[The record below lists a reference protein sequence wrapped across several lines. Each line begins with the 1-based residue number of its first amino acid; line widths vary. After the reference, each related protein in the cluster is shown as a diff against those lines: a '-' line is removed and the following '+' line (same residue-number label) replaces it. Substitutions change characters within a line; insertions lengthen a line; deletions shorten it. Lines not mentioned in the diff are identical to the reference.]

1 MGSPDGIVGV
11 FDRAADTYEAVG
23 VPWAG
28 PIAARL
34 VAELDARPGE
44 RVLDV
49 GCGRGAA
56 LGPLA
61 EAVGAGGYA
70 LGIDL
75 APRMVELAAR
85 DLAGLP
91 QAEVRIGDAGAPDLP
106 PSSFDVVA
114 ASLVIFFLPDPAAA
128 LTSWAELLV
137 VGGRLGVTTLG
148 EKDPGWTAVD
158 RLFEPHLPAEL
169 VAARARGLRGPY
181 SSDAGMERLFSE
193 AGLTKVRTVPDQVTA
208 VFHDP
213 EQFLA
218 FSWSH
223 GQRSMWEAVP
233 QGDHARLREDVLA
246 EIDRQRDATGSVTFV
261 QEVRHTLGV
270 RP

>member
-1 MGSPDGIVGV
+1 MGAPDGIVGV
-11 FDRAADTYEAVG
+11 FDRAADSYESVG

-34 VAELDARPGE
+34 VEELHARPGE
-44 RVLDV
+44 RVLDI
-49 GCGRGAA
+49 GCGRGAV

-61 EAVGAGGYA
+61 RAVGPSGYA

-75 APRMVELAAR
+75 APRMVELTAH
-85 DLAGLP
+85 DLADLP
-91 QAEVRIGDAGAPDLP
+91 QAEVRLGDATAPGLP
-106 PSSFDVVA
+106 PAAFDVVA
-114 ASLVIFFLPDPAAA
+114 ASLVLFFLPDPAGV
-128 LTSWAELLV
+128 LRSWAELV
-137 VGGRLGVTTLG
+137 ARGGRLGVTTLG
-148 EKDPGWTAVD
+148 EKDPRWTAVD
-158 RLFEPHLPAEL
+158 RLLEPHLPRDL

-181 SSDAGMERLFSE
+181 SSDTGMERLFTD
-193 AGLTKVRTVPDQVTA
+193 AGMTEVRTVRHRVGAT
-208 VFHDP
+208 FHDP

-223 GQRSMWEAVP
+223 GQRSMWESVP
-233 QGDHARLREDVLA
+233 DADRPALRDEVLA
-246 EIDRQRDATGSVTFV
+246 EIARQCDATGTVTFV

>member
-1 MGSPDGIVGV
+1 METPDGIVGV
-11 FDRAADTYEAVG
+11 FDRAADSYESVG
-23 VPWAG
+23 VPWAE

-34 VAELDARPGE
+34 VAELEALPGG

-61 EAVGAGGYA
+61 AAVGPSGYA

-75 APRMVELAAR
+75 APRMVELTAR
-85 DLAGLP
+85 DLGHLP
-91 QAEVRIGDAGAPDLP
+91 QVDVRIGDAGSPALP
-106 PSSFDVVA
+106 SSSFDVVA

-128 LTSWAELLV
+128 LRSWAELLV
-137 VGGRLGVTTLG
+137 RGGRLGVTTLG

-158 RLFEPHLPAEL
+158 RLFEPHLPADL

-181 SSDAGMERLFSE
+181 SSDAGMERLFSA
-193 AGLTKVRTVPDQVTA
+193 AGLAQVRTVPDQVSA

-233 QGDHARLREDVLA
+233 QDDHARLRDEVLA
-246 EIDRQRDATGSVTFV
+246 EIDRQRDASGTVTFV

-270 RP
+270 RS